1 MRIDLDT
8 DKYNVVIDSSNFDVS
23 ISDGAKLDVNIGES
37 ARIDVNSAVTYI
49 KSGEKEIDNYVDSK
63 VKPDILEYSKVESQK
78 FIDSYVGSTVEEY
91 VNNVTKPSIDEF
103 ANTKIND
110 FDTNAVSKTNDFN
123 TLSSSKID
131 EFNTL
136 SNTLTGE
143 YNSLA
148 QTSEETLIQYVDSA
162 SLSAKNSKDSAD
174 VSTAQASISTAQ
186 AVISTTM
193 ASESLASANASAN
206 SAKQCQDIKDS
217 FDETVDLS
225 SYAKKTD
232 LNTKQDKLTA
242 GTGIKIENNVV
253 SNTQTS
259 AEWGNIKGTL
269 SNQTDL
275 QNALNGKV
283 GKTGND
289 TINGLKAF
297 VGEFRGKDISN
308 QTIDL
313 NSCVG
318 STSSATTYY
327 FCSSNGGST
336 NITNKPTTNQD
347 TFLLTTHIVRKF
359 SETDQF
365 IVQEYISN
373 ANSSIYYRT
382 NRNGTWTG
390 WKSLSLANSQGYLE
404 TVTPSAGDNS
414 KKIATTQWVKNT
426 IKTDAPMPTIT
437 YLD

>member
-23 ISDGAKLDVNIGES
+23 ISDGGKLDVNIGES

-186 AVISTTM
+186 AVISTTK

-275 QNALNGKV
+275 QNTLNNKV
-283 GKTGND
+283 SKSGNEEISGNKTFKHD
-289 TINGLKAF
+289 TFFNTRILINNETPNTQN
-297 VGEFRGKDISN
+297 VYENVI
-308 QTIDL
+308 TITDKSL
-313 NSCVG
+313 ETNNIPYNK
-318 STSSATTYY
+318 TYY
-327 FCSSNGGST
+327 PLTVFDK
-336 NITNKPTTNQD
+336 NK
-347 TFLLTTHIVRKF
+347 K
-359 SETDQF
+359 
-365 IVQEYISN
+365 YISWIQSTHSTTGESGTGFSARTIRQDGVTQTATISVSAKKDGVMAGYAPTPLLN
-373 ANSSIYYRT
+373 A
-382 NRNGTWTG
+382 
-390 WKSLSLANSQGYLE
+390 KSNE
-404 TVTPSAGDNS
+404 
-414 KKIATTQWVKNT
+414 IATASWVRNT
-426 IKTDAPMPTIT
+426 IKAEAPMPTIT
-437 YLD
+437 YWD